1 MLSLQYQDVV
11 KAFIGDNYLRVFG
24 KLRGSRSQITVQ
36 NSKDGFLKSR
46 KGSMSADRDRSPS
59 PNNVRF
65 SVEEIGDVNLSLAN
79 KSNSTNNFNQRPG
92 ALAIGKSISGFTTDS
107 YSSKV

>member
-1 MLSLQYQDVV
+1 MA
-11 KAFIGDNYLRVFG
+11 KAFIGDNYLKIFG

-36 NSKDGFLKSR
+36 NSQGGFSKSR
-46 KGSMSADRDRSPS
+46 KGSMSAGRDQSPT

-65 SVEEIGDVNLSLAN
+65 SVEELGDVNISIAN
-79 KSNSTNNFNQRPG
+79 KSSSTNNFNQRPG

-107 YSSKV
+107 YPAKV